1 MPLVVLFYLLN
12 FAKMQIPPGKSVQH
26 FALFFL
32 SLFGD
37 NWSPAFFGALA
48 SVGALF
54 DFKRILISKMQK
66 KQKNERRKEMR
77 DWLKKKLFKLGV
89 YVVIALV
96 ILAISF
102 LKNL

>member
-66 KQKNERRKEMR
+66 KPNKKRKEKR
-77 DWLKKKLFKLGV
+77 DER
-89 YVVIALV
+89 LV
-96 ILAISF
+96 KEEAY
-102 LKNL
+102 